1 MISSTVS
8 RNLPKAFLF
17 ILLLVVLLNL
27 VLVTPYL
34 LALFLGWIFA
44 TVLKPLHGF
53 LLRKKWGPKWAA
65 LCATFVATF
74 MIILPLVGLGFVTVK
89 NLIGLVSSYSK
100 QGVDVDA
107 LVARVQGIPFVN
119 QIFSDLGEF
128 RSFLD
133 ENSKKGLGHLSDALA
148 SFIGAAPESILQLVL
163 ALLATYFFLLEG
175 KKFSTWIGPRIP
187 LEPST
192 RTLLSKRLN
201 AIAFSGFLSMFL
213 ASLAQSL
220 VIFAA
225 FIILKVP
232 FAMLAFGV
240 AFVCAWF
247 PIFGVTPVWLAAL
260 IYLALAD
267 RVGAAAGMGIFG
279 LAAGVVDNFVLAWVM
294 KDRSNI
300 HPLISL
306 VAIFGSIHFF
316 GLTGVLVGPVIA
328 ACLIEFLKLWPEFS
342 GQIGMK
348 SEQDDL
354 PPRK

>member
-1 MISSTVS
+1 VTNTRFRSTT
-8 RNLPKAFLF
+8 RRRIKRKAFGKFLDTAEL
-17 ILLLVVLLNL
+17 IIVLQCI
-27 VLVTPYL
+27 TL

-107 LVARVQGIPFVN
+107 LVARVQGVPFVN

-175 KKFSTWIGPRIP
+175 KKFSTWI
-187 LEPST
+187 
-192 RTLLSKRLN
+192 
-201 AIAFSGFLSMFL
+201 
-213 ASLAQSL
+213 
-220 VIFAA
+220 
-225 FIILKVP
+225 
-232 FAMLAFGV
+232 
-240 AFVCAWF
+240 VC
-247 PIFGVTPVWLAAL
+247 
-260 IYLALAD
+260 
-267 RVGAAAGMGIFG
+267 
-279 LAAGVVDNFVLAWVM
+279 
-294 KDRSNI
+294 
-300 HPLISL
+300 
-306 VAIFGSIHFF
+306 
-316 GLTGVLVGPVIA
+316 
-328 ACLIEFLKLWPEFS
+328 
-342 GQIGMK
+342 
-348 SEQDDL
+348 
-354 PPRK
+354 